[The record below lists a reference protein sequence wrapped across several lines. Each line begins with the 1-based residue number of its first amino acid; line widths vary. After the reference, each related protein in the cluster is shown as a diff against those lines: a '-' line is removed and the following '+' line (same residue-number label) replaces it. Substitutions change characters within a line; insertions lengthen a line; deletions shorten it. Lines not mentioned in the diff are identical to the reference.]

1 MTNTLVSAI
10 SLVAW
15 LALPMALLAQDLPAL
30 RDDQLLVSIG
40 SATEAADAAGLL
52 ALMLEARRRG
62 LLMFD
67 AGKTCNADIPDTGV
81 LFSEINRGVVTWA
94 YHMRV
99 WDLALTAGDCGCATD
114 LLSFAQFA
122 RDMTGHAP
130 EDLTAADVGTLRQFW
145 QDQRREIEP
154 TYAAFAAETCARP

>member
-1 MTNTLVSAI
+1 MTTTLVSAI
-10 SLVAW
+10 SLVAG
-15 LALPMALLAQDLPAL
+15 LALPMALLAQDLPVL

-40 SATEAADAAGLL
+40 AATEAADAAGLL
-52 ALMLEARRRG
+52 ALMQEARGRG
-62 LLMFD
+62 LLMFN

-81 LFSEINRGVVTWA
+81 LSSEINRGAVTWA

-99 WDLALTAGDCGCATD
+99 WDMALTAGHCGCATD
-114 LLSFAQFA
+114 LLSFAQFTS
-122 RDMTGHAP
+122 DITGHAP

-154 TYAAFAAETCARP
+154 AYAAFAAEACARP

>member
-10 SLVAW
+10 SLVAG
-15 LALPMALLAQDLPAL
+15 LALPMALLAQVLPAL

-40 SATEAADAAGLL
+40 AATEAADAAGLL

>member
-1 MTNTLVSAI
+1 MNTLKMRIIA
-10 SLVAW
+10 LFAG
-15 LALPMALLAQDLPAL
+15 LAMPITLLAQDLPAL

-40 SATEAADAAGLL
+40 AATEAADAAGLL
-52 ALMLEARRRG
+52 ALMQEARRRG

-67 AGKTCNADIPDTGV
+67 AGKTCNAEIPDTGV
-81 LFSEINRGVVTWA
+81 LSSEINRGVVTWA

-99 WDLALTAGDCGCATD
+99 WELALTAGDCGCATD

-122 RDMTGHAP
+122 RDMTGHTP